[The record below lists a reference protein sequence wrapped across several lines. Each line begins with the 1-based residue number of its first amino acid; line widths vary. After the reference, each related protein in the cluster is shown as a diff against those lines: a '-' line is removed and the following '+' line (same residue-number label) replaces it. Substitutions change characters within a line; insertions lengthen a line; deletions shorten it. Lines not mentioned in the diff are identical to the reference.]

1 MLFRSAVLLSASLS
15 VAGELEHVGNI
26 RPDGN
31 MDGKLFSQGCRGGDS
46 ANVRFVAKV
55 EGGVI
60 EGYVNFSA
68 LTRGRPN
75 SYEIDQRKEKG
86 FATFKFEIRPDGSF
100 GSWDRKDQMFL
111 RQHSSGDD
119 KFQWVRG
126 KITGEG
132 HVIVNMKFG

>member
-1 MLFRSAVLLSASLS
+1 MFDLEKGRFQMKATINGFAVSIMAVLLSTSLA

-46 ANVRFVAKV
+46 ANVCFVAKV

-75 SYEIDQRKEKG
+75 SYEIDQR
-86 FATFKFEIRPDGSF
+86 
-100 GSWDRKDQMFL
+100 
-111 RQHSSGDD
+111 
-119 KFQWVRG
+119 
-126 KITGEG
+126 
-132 HVIVNMKFG
+132 